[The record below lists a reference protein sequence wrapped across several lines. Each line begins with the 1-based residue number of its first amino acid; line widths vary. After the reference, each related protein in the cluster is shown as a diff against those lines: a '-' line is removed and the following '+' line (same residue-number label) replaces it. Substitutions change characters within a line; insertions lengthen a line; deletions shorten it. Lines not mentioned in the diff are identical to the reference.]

1 MGIGGEIGG
10 GFLFECES
18 DLRVLG
24 LWIDIGVEGIGWVFW
39 LSLVCMCMIYGGVG
53 FSKNGVGVSAFCGV
67 ETVGNGVLF

>member
-39 LSLVCMCMIYGGVG
+39 CRVCVCV
-53 FSKNGVGVSAFCGV
+53 
-67 ETVGNGVLF
+67 